1 MQRYVARSVVTR
13 YAGAIVYVT
22 ATVGFALW
30 QRPVVLASA
39 GQLSRVANLITGW
52 VCGLRPALVAWGLA
66 TLAFA
71 YCFTSPL
78 DSLRI
83 ELVQL
88 PRVAIFTLLGLFM
101 ATMSATRRWAE
112 DSLQNMHEEL
122 EARVRERT
130 ADPQRTSMTSSATCC
145 RSCARSCA
153 IAGSRWPWSW
163 PRAAR
168 PFSVT
173 GSSSSRSSC
182 ESGDERYQGHGG
194 RPRPAAGTEDR

>member
-39 GQLSRVANLITGW
+39 GCQPDHGL
-52 VCGLRPALVAWGLA
+52 GLRAAARPGRLGLA

-71 YCFTSPL
+71 YFFTSPL

-101 ATMSATRRWAE
+101 ATMSAARRWAE
-112 DSLQNMHEEL
+112 DSLQNTHEEL

-163 PRAAR
+163 PRDAR

-173 GSSSSRSSC
+173 GSSSSRSS
-182 ESGDERYQGHGG
+182 
-194 RPRPAAGTEDR
+194 

>member
-1 MQRYVARSVVTR
+1 MQHYVARSVVTR
-13 YAGAIVYVT
+13 YAGAIVCVT

-30 QRPVVLASA
+30 HRPVVLASA

-71 YCFTSPL
+71 YFFTSPL

-112 DSLQNMHEEL
+112 DSLQNTHEEL

-130 ADPQRTSMTSSATCC
+130 ADLQRTSMTSSATCC

-153 IAGSRWPWSW
+153 ITGSRWPWSW
-163 PRAAR
+163 PRDAR

-173 GSSSSRSSC
+173 GSSSSRSS
-182 ESGDERYQGHGG
+182 
-194 RPRPAAGTEDR
+194 

>member
-39 GQLSRVANLITGW
+39 GQLSLVANLITGW

-66 TLAFA
+66 TLNFA
-71 YCFTSPL
+71 YFSTSPL

-101 ATMSATRRWAE
+101 ATMSAARRWAE
-112 DSLQNMHEEL
+112 DSLQDDLLEL
-122 EARVRERT
+122 
-130 ADPQRTSMTSSATCC
+130 DP
-145 RSCARSCA
+145 
-153 IAGSRWPWSW
+153 
-163 PRAAR
+163 
-168 PFSVT
+168 VT
-173 GSSSSRSSC
+173 
-182 ESGDERYQGHGG
+182 ENGG
-194 RPRPAAGTEDR
+194 RPEASSTASATPRWRSSARTSGSTARTTSVTSAADPPAARALAPPALRAYSGANPPPNVARRSSWP

>member
-1 MQRYVARSVVTR
+1 MQRHVARS
-13 YAGAIVYVT
+13 AIVRYGIAVHCVT
-22 ATVGFALW
+22 VAVILALW
-30 QRPVVLASA
+30 LRPVTLVG
-39 GQLSRVANLITGW
+39 GQLSLVAILITGW

-71 YCFTSPL
+71 YFFTSPL

-101 ATMSATRRWAE
+101 ATMSAARRWAE
-112 DSLQNMHEEL
+112 DSLQNTHEEL

-163 PRAAR
+163 PRDAR

-173 GSSSSRSSC
+173 GSSSSRSS
-182 ESGDERYQGHGG
+182 
-194 RPRPAAGTEDR
+194 

>member
-39 GQLSRVANLITGW
+39 GGLSLVANLITGG

-71 YCFTSPL
+71 YFVTSPL

-83 ELVQL
+83 ALVPV
-88 PRVAIFTLLGLFM
+88 PRVALFQLVVLFL
-101 ATMSATRRWAE
+101 A
-112 DSLQNMHEEL
+112 Q
-122 EARVRERT
+122 V
-130 ADPQRTSMTSSATCC
+130 
-145 RSCARSCA
+145 
-153 IAGSRWPWSW
+153 
-163 PRAAR
+163 RAAR
-168 PFSVT
+168 H
-173 GSSSSRSSC
+173 R
-182 ESGDERYQGHGG
+182 
-194 RPRPAAGTEDR
+194 AEDALAD